1 VRRIERIAEAPM
13 PQSVNKVATGE
24 LDERIVSDPVQ
35 IAPVRLAVER
45 LAADSGFDA
54 KAVGEV
60 GLCVNEAIA
69 NVIRHAYGG
78 KADRPIHV
86 RAHFD
91 AKLDQLD
98 VLIRDWGKGI
108 NPDTLPVKPK
118 QLDPLLPGGLGLI
131 CLKQMMTAV
140 VFTPQPDGMLLT
152 MSRRRG

>member
-1 VRRIERIAEAPM
+1 M
-13 PQSVNKVATGE
+13 PSSANKIVASE
-24 LDERIVSDPVQ
+24 LDERIVSDPAQ

-45 LAADSGFDA
+45 LANDSGFDA
-54 KAVGEV
+54 KAVGEI

-69 NVIRHAYGG
+69 NIIRHAYDG
-78 KADRPIHV
+78 KPDRPIHV
-86 RAHFD
+86 KAHFD
-91 AKLDQLD
+91 AKLEQLH
-98 VLIRDWGKGI
+98 VLIRDWGKGV
-108 NPDTLPVKPK
+108 NPETLPVKAK